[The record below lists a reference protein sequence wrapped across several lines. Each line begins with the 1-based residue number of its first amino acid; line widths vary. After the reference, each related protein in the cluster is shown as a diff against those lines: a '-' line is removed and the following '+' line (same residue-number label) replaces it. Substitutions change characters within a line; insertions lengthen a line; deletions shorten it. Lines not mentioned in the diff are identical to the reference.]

1 MRSTLAVILFACFSL
16 LSWSFAHA
24 QSGAK
29 RPIRLLV
36 GSPPGGPSD
45 TQARLVV
52 PRMSE
57 ILGHSIIVDNRPS
70 NNGVVANEI
79 AARAAPD
86 GYTLI
91 VGNSGTHA
99 VNQTL
104 YKSLPY
110 DCIKDFAPIT
120 QFSTTGL
127 VLAANPR
134 LPANTIPELA
144 AYAKKEPGK
153 INIGIPGATGQLA
166 GDALWSMLGVK
177 MNNINYKGSSPSEI
191 ALLSGEVDIVVLTPL
206 AAMNHLS
213 TGKLKALGMT
223 SAERHPALPNVPTVA
238 EQGVTGYDF
247 QFWNGM
253 FAPART
259 PPALVR
265 KLNEAVVAALNSA
278 EVTERLMQMGLVK
291 SANSPEAFAAIV
303 KNDVERFR
311 KVIIE
316 SGIPR
321 M

>member
-1 MRSTLAVILFACFSL
+1 MRGVLAVTVIAGLAVWACEPVL
-16 LSWSFAHA
+16 A
-24 QSGAK
+24 QSGPK
-29 RPIRLLV
+29 RPIRVLV

-57 ILGHSIIVDNRPS
+57 MLGQTIIVDNRPS
-70 NNGVVANEI
+70 NNGIVANEI
-79 AARAAPD
+79 AARAQPD
-86 GYTLI
+86 GYTLV

-99 VNQTL
+99 VNQSL

-127 VLAANPR
+127 VVAANPR
-134 LPANTIPELA
+134 LPANTIPELV
-144 AYAKKEPGK
+144 AYGRREPGK
-153 INIGIPGATGQLA
+153 MNIGIPGATGQLA
-166 GDALWSMLGVK
+166 GDALWAALGIK

-191 ALLSGEVDIVVLTPL
+191 ALLSGEVDIVFLTPL

-213 TGKLKALGMT
+213 TGKLKALGMS
-223 SAERHPALPNVPTVA
+223 SAERHPALPNIPTVM

-253 FAPART
+253 FAPAGVAR
-259 PPALVR
+259 PALAA
-265 KLNEAVVAALNSA
+265 LNKAVVAALYSP
-278 EVTERLMQMGLVK
+278 EVKDRLTQLGLVV
-291 SANSPEAFAAIV
+291 SGNSPDQFARIV
-303 KNDVERFR
+303 KTDVERYR
-311 KVIIE
+311 KVIVE
-316 SGIPR
+316 NNIPR

>member
-1 MRSTLAVILFACFSL
+1 MRRTVAITLFACISL
-16 LSWSFAHA
+16 LTCTLAQA
-24 QSGAK
+24 QSGPK
-29 RPIRLLV
+29 RPIRVLV

-57 ILGHSIIVDNRPS
+57 ILGASIIVDNRPS

-79 AARAAPD
+79 AARATPD
-86 GYTLI
+86 GSTLI

-110 DCIKDFAPIT
+110 DCIRDFAPIT

-127 VLAANPR
+127 VVAANPK
-134 LPANTIPELA
+134 LPASSIQELA
-144 AYAKKEPGK
+144 AYAKREPGK
-153 INIGIPGATGQLA
+153 TNIGIPGATGQLA
-166 GDALWSMLGVK
+166 GDALWSALGIK
-177 MNNINYKGSSPSEI
+177 MNNVNYKGSSPSEI
-191 ALLSGEVDIVVLTPL
+191 ALLSGEVDIVMLTPL

-213 TGKLKALGMT
+213 TGKLKALGVT
-223 SAERHPALPNVPTVA
+223 SSERHPVLPNIPTIA

-247 QFWNGM
+247 QFWNGI

-265 KLNEAVVAALNSA
+265 KYNEAVVAALNSP
-278 EVTERLMQMGLVK
+278 EVSERLAQLGLVK
-291 SANSPEAFAAIV
+291 SGNSPEAFAAIV
-303 KNDVERFR
+303 KTDVERYR

>member
-1 MRSTLAVILFACFSL
+1 MRKTLAVALFACVGL
-16 LSWSFAHA
+16 LSYTAAHS
-24 QSGAK
+24 QSGGK
-29 RPIRLLV
+29 RPIRMLV

-45 TQARLVV
+45 TQARLVA

-70 NNGVVANEI
+70 NNGVVANDI

-86 GYTLI
+86 GYTVI

-104 YKSLPY
+104 YKSLSY

-127 VLAANPR
+127 VVAANPR

-144 AYAKKEPGK
+144 AYAKKEPGR
-153 INIGIPGATGQLA
+153 INIGIPGATGQA
-166 GDALWSMLGVK
+166 SGDALWSALGIK
-177 MNNINYKGSSPSEI
+177 MNNVNYKGSSPSEI
-191 ALLSGEVDIVVLTPL
+191 ALLSGEVDIVMLTPL
-206 AAMNHLS
+206 AAMNHLA
-213 TGKLKALGMT
+213 TGRLKAFGVT
-223 SAERHPALPNVPTVA
+223 SGERHPLLPNLPTVA

-247 QFWNGM
+247 QFWNGI

-265 KLNEAVVAALNSA
+265 KYNEAVVAALNSP
-278 EVTERLMQMGLVK
+278 EVSERLAQLGLVK
-291 SANSPEAFAAIV
+291 SGNSPEAFAAIV
-303 KNDVERFR
+303 KADVERYR

>member
-1 MRSTLAVILFACFSL
+1 MRSTLAVILFVCLSL
-16 LSWSFAHA
+16 LSSSFAHA

-57 ILGHSIIVDNRPS
+57 ILGQSIIVDNRPS

-134 LPANTIPELA
+134 LPANNIPELA

-206 AAMNHLS
+206 AAMNHLA

-223 SAERHPALPNVPTVA
+223 SAERHPALPNIPTVA

-265 KLNEAVVAALNSA
+265 KLNEAVVAALNST
-278 EVTERLMQMGLVK
+278 EVAERLAQMGLVK